1 MQVLSE
7 YYVTVTRK
15 LTARL
20 TTDDAW
26 DYVQALLAWGAA
38 RVTGEL
44 LLRAR
49 GIERRYSL
57 GWWDSLI
64 AAAAALQG
72 CAVLLSEDLQD
83 GMAIGDV
90 TIRNPFTTQVSD
102 VPASYA
108 VESNAVA
115 RHRPRGRPRR
125 TPARAPAG

>member
-1 MQVLSE
+1 M
-7 YYVTVTRK
+7 
-15 LTARL
+15 
-20 TTDDAW
+20 
-26 DYVQALLAWGAA
+26 
-38 RVTGEL
+38 